1 VVDYTPAIDAQ
12 IAEILRNRGRVEPWN
27 LAGIDDEDGVA
38 LLRQYARVHESEGG
52 LSFEGATLSVAPT
65 DVQGVSASAPALS
78 PVDQVLQAPVGAS
91 RLDTKPAGARVP
103 TWWWLL
109 PFTFLALGGVIAWWF
124 VRDENRAVARAMLIT
139 GIVMTVL
146 TVATIGPTTSLI
158 NEMTSAMRGL

>member
-1 VVDYTPAIDAQ
+1 MVDYTPAIDAQ
-12 IAEILRNRGRVEPWN
+12 IAELLRNRGRVETWN

-52 LSFEGATLSVAPT
+52 LSLEGATLIAAPVEA
-65 DVQGVSASAPALS
+65 DGIAAPPQELS

-103 TWWWLL
+103 AMWWLL
-109 PFTFLALGGVIAWWF
+109 PLTFLALGGVVAWWF
-124 VRDENRAVARAMLIT
+124 VRDENRAVARAMLIS

-146 TVATIGPTTSLI
+146 TAATISTTASLI
-158 NEMTSAMRGL
+158 TEMTAAMRGL